1 MENHTIRKAVPADA
15 KFISL
20 LAKINFSESFS
31 NLFASEEELRRY
43 IDQKFSVEKMKD
55 SLQKSENV
63 FLIAYAHT
71 LPVGYAKLKKNIPV
85 PDTAYKEAAE
95 LQKLYILKDY
105 ISNGNGLKLK
115 IDFFEEI
122 QKLSIKRV
130 WLKELHTDQH
140 TLNFYNRHK
149 FYKHHTQS
157 FTIGKEDFVF
167 NIMMKTLDH

>member
-20 LAKINFSESFS
+20 LAKINFSESFG
-31 NLFASEEELRRY
+31 NLFSSEEELRLY
-43 IDQKFSVEKMKD
+43 IDKNFSIEKMKD
-55 SLQKSENV
+55 SLEKSENI
-63 FLIAYAHT
+63 FWIAYVQT
-71 LPVGYAKLKKNIPV
+71 LPVGYAKLKKGIPV
-85 PDTAYKEAAE
+85 PDTDYNEAAE

-105 ISNGNGLKLK
+105 ISEGNGLKLK

-140 TLNFYNRHK
+140 ALNFYKANDFH
-149 FYKHHTQS
+149 KHHTQS

-167 NIMMKTLDH
+167 NIMMKTL

>member
-31 NLFASEEELRRY
+31 NLFSSEFSLRQYINKNFSEEK
-43 IDQKFSVEKMKD
+43 IAA
-55 SLQKSENV
+55 SLENSENIYW
-63 FLIAYAHT
+63 IAYVNS
-71 LPVGYAKLKKNIPV
+71 LPVGYAKLKKDMPV
-85 PDTAYKEAAE
+85 PDTEYNEAAE

-105 ISNGNGLKLK
+105 RANGNGVQLK

-122 QKLSIKRV
+122 KKLSIKRV
-130 WLKELHTDQH
+130 WLKELHTDQK
-140 TLNFYNRHK
+140 TINFYKANDFH
-149 FYKHHTQS
+149 KHHTQS

-167 NIMMKTLDH
+167 NIMMKTS